1 MKLADDA
8 YTIMIF
14 QGVTANPLR
23 ARVTKRIAKG
33 ALVAIAVLFVV
44 QTWGMAHYVAQTG
57 QGDELIALRQEMS
70 QSRSTVADIK
80 QRMLAMQELSR
91 KLQTMFGIEF
101 ESTQNTGSNGQ
112 GGEEVSHDEALYGD
126 QGQRVKE
133 ESRAVAGSGV
143 TPTHPRPV
151 MVTAIQRDL
160 AWLNLQASRQQRILD
175 QLEEAAKQRIER
187 RNATPSIW
195 PVKGSVTSKFGPRI
209 SPFTGKKAFH
219 SGVDIG
225 AMTGK
230 KVLAP
235 AKGNV
240 VVAIYDGRMGNV
252 VRLGHGYGIKTTYG
266 HLSKVLVKRGQKVK
280 RGDVIGLVGSTGR
293 FSTGPH
299 LHYQV
304 VVNDKVVN
312 PLQYILD

>member
-14 QGVTANPLR
+14 RGVLTNPLR
-23 ARVTKRIAKG
+23 VRVTKRVAKG
-33 ALVAIAVLFVV
+33 ALAVLAVLLVV
-44 QTWGMAHYVAQTG
+44 QTWGVLHYVAG
-57 QGDELIALRQEMS
+57 QADELIELKQAMS
-70 QSRSTVADIK
+70 QSRGTVTDIK
-80 QRMLAMQELSR
+80 RRMLVMQELGR
-91 KLQTMFGIEF
+91 KLQTMFGLEF

-112 GGEEVSHDEALYGD
+112 GGEEVSHDGELYDD
-126 QGQRVKE
+126 QGQRVEEE

-143 TPTHPRPV
+143 TSAHPYLVRV
-151 MVTAIQRDL
+151 KAIQQDL
-160 AWLNLQASRQQRILD
+160 AWLKLQASRQQRILD
-175 QLEEAAKQRIER
+175 QLEETAKQRVER
-187 RNATPSIW
+187 WNATPSIR
-195 PVKGSVTSKFGPRI
+195 PVKGSITSKFGPRL

-225 AMTGK
+225 ARTGEEI
-230 KVLAP
+230 LAP

-240 VVAIYDGRMGNV
+240 VEAAYNWRMGNV

-266 HLSKVLVKRGQKVK
+266 HLSKMLVKRGQKVK
-280 RGDVIGLVGSTGR
+280 RGEVIGLVGSTGK

-299 LHYQV
+299 LHYKV
-304 VVNDKVVN
+304 VVNDKIVN